1 MCLFQFLL
9 FKNENIL
16 FEKTLGQSMKM
27 ELDRNGILISKNI
40 LNISKLK
47 LSLKISKTQI
57 KNTIKSLLC

>member
-16 FEKTLGQSMKM
+16 FEKTLGQSTKM
-27 ELDRNGILISKNI
+27 ELDRNGILISKDI

>member
-1 MCLFQFLL
+1 
-9 FKNENIL
+9 
-16 FEKTLGQSMKM
+16 M
-27 ELDRNGILISKNI
+27 ELDRNGILISKDI